1 MNPVP
6 DQLGGI
12 KKGEALKLPPVSHRL
27 LVDGST
33 PLINLLAIHPVLFLL
48 FIFLIV
54 AVFIVSL
61 NEHEACQKIKAFIN
75 SELRIFL

>member
-1 MNPVP
+1 M
-6 DQLGGI
+6 G
-12 KKGEALKLPPVSHRL
+12 LP
-27 LVDGST
+27 

-61 NEHEACQKIKAFIN
+61 DEHEACQKIKAFIN